1 MDIKQKAPQGASAR
15 SASLRMEEGVRCEIE
30 VPGGHTIVTDE
41 AAARGGTDSGASPLA
56 HLTAALASCQAVQIH
71 KVASAMR
78 FKHGAIT
85 IRCGTT
91 TDRIAGVDGGDKVM
105 RFCAASLDIDIE
117 TDEPKDRLDRL
128 AKLSEDA
135 CPVGNLFTDAGFAPV
150 ITWNA
155 LPPKG

>member
-1 MDIKQKAPQGASAR
+1 MDIKQKVPAGANTR
-15 SASLRMEEGVRCEIE
+15 SVTLRMDGGVRCEVD

-41 AAARGGTDSGASPLA
+41 ATARGGTDSGASPLA
-56 HLTAALASCQAVQIH
+56 HLTASLASCQAVQIH

-78 FKHGAIT
+78 FAHGAIT
-85 IRCGTT
+85 IRCSTT
-91 TDRIAGVDGGDKVM
+91 TDRIAAVEGGDQVM

-117 TDEPKDRLDRL
+117 TDEPQNRLDRL

-155 LPPKG
+155 LPLKG